1 MRRDP
6 RYASASYAF
15 GPGPISPAVKYLIWA
30 NVVLYLLTLLFPVL
44 TIVLGLV
51 PQAVM
56 QRGWL
61 WQPVTYMFVHGSLTH
76 ILFNMLGLWMFGVEL
91 ERLWGTRFFV
101 RYYAITGLGAAAT
114 TLLWS
119 LLPLEVSSQ
128 IYYAVTF
135 GASGALYGLLVA
147 FALYYPDRPILM
159 FLLFPIP
166 AKYFVLIIGAIAFM
180 ASAGSGG
187 GGVAHT
193 AHLGGLVVGYF
204 YLRGTRGI
212 LSGVKSQYLR
222 WKMQRLRKRFDVHPG
237 GRRDNWR
244 DRVH

>member
-1 MRRDP
+1 M
-6 RYASASYAF
+6 
-15 GPGPISPAVKYLIWA
+15 SPAVKYLIWA
-30 NVVLYLLTLLFPVL
+30 NVALYALTLIFPVL

-56 QRGWL
+56 QRGWI

-91 ERLWGTRFFV
+91 ERLWGTRFFL
-101 RYYAITGLGAAAT
+101 RYFAITGLGAAAT
-114 TLLWS
+114 TLGWS
-119 LLPLEVSSQ
+119 LLPLEMSSQ

-135 GASGALYGLLVA
+135 GASGALYGLLGA

-193 AHLGGLVVGYF
+193 AHLGGLVVGYV

-212 LSGVKSQYLR
+212 VSGLKSQYLR
-222 WKMQRLRKRFDVHPG
+222 WKMQRLRKRFDVHQG

>member
-1 MRRDP
+1 MRRYP

-15 GPGPISPAVKYLIWA
+15 GPGPITPAVKYLIWT
-30 NVVLYLLTLLFPVL
+30 NVAVYALTWLFPVL

-51 PQAVM
+51 PQAVYG
-56 QRGWL
+56 RLWL
-61 WQPVTYMFVHGSLTH
+61 WQPVTYMFVHGDLMH
-76 ILFNMLGLWMFGVEL
+76 ILFNMLGVWMFGVEL
-91 ERLWGTRFFV
+91 ERMWGTRFFL
-101 RYYAITGLGAAAT
+101 RYYAVTGLGAAAT

-119 LLPLEVSSQ
+119 LLPMDLSTQ

-135 GASGALYGLLVA
+135 GASGALYGLLMA

-193 AHLGGLVVGYF
+193 AHLGGLVAGYL
-204 YLRGTRGI
+204 YLKGSGGI
-212 LSGVKSQYLR
+212 VSDLKSRYLR
-222 WKMQRLRKRFDVHPG
+222 WKMQRLRKRFDVYSG
-237 GRRDNWR
+237 GRRGNWR